1 MVFSSL
7 HIWKLTDLSALPD
20 LGLALAWSATVRLL
34 GMQLTLLWKSI
45 LNLVVRELCK
55 SGLVWRKPAGCDLLL
70 LASYNWSSL
79 RLGA

>member
-55 SGLVWRKPAGCDLLL
+55 SGLV
-70 LASYNWSSL
+70 
-79 RLGA
+79 